1 MTRFNNK
8 KKAAIMLT
16 GTLALTGAISA
27 IPMPMFQNGMAAV
40 VYAADGTEYSTV
52 KGIAT
57 MGTGQAHIDIAGN
70 EGQTLVGKKFN
81 VYKLFDAKNAKGG
94 ESINYTFN
102 PTYEQALKNVVAK
115 ALTKAGTTIAAADV
129 TEYQVIDYI
138 QSLNNYPVEGA
149 TADQTLESRYSDF
162 RYFIEELRDEMVKLN
177 EAPDVVNVKNVR
189 SDNSI
194 RLDGLQYG
202 YYVIA
207 WLIPLILQHRL

>member
-81 VYKLFDAKNAKGG
+81 VYKLFEAENPIQERRKRMRSNPI
-94 ESINYTFN
+94 SI
-102 PTYEQALKNVVAK
+102 
-115 ALTKAGTTIAAADV
+115 
-129 TEYQVIDYI
+129 
-138 QSLNNYPVEGA
+138 SLMKMMK
-149 TADQTLESRYSDF
+149 RDF
-162 RYFIEELRDEMVKLN
+162 F
-177 EAPDVVNVKNVR
+177 
-189 SDNSI
+189 
-194 RLDGLQYG
+194 
-202 YYVIA
+202 
-207 WLIPLILQHRL
+207 